1 MPLTVH
7 IPHIQSSK
15 SLQYSWIKGKLH
27 FEMASVM
34 G

>member
-1 MPLTVH
+1 MSLAVH
-7 IPHIQSSK
+7 IPYIK

-27 FEMASVM
+27 FEMALVM